1 MTTEKMYTEQFQSI
15 LFKRA
20 LSVYI
25 KNTLFLLL
33 EPKCVFYGINE
44 NGASKCKMSKTMES
58 L

>member
-1 MTTEKMYTEQFQSI
+1 MYTEQFQSI

-33 EPKCVFYGINE
+33 EPKCVFYGINK